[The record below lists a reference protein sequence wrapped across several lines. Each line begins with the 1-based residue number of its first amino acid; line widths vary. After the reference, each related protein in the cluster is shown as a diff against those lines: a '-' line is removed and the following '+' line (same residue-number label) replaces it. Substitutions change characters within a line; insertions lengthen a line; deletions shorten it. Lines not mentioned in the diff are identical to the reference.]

1 MDVSISLM
9 ALIISH
15 IIYVYQ
21 NITLH
26 TLKICNKYIHTFHR
40 LLENFK
46 VDIGITENDL
56 IIYIK

>member
-1 MDVSISLM
+1 MHVSISLT

-15 IIYVYQ
+15 ICISKHYTV
-21 NITLH
+21 H
-26 TLKICNKYIHTFHR
+26 LKIYNKNIYTFHR